1 MTMLSNLLGDY
12 FFLFVV
18 LAFAATVLLLEGL
31 YLLWNAHKSPEAKK
45 IEQRLHGLAA
55 GAAASGETT
64 IIKQR
69 LLNEADTLQKM
80 LLTAPRLR
88 QLDRMMEQSGL
99 QMTVA
104 RLLLI
109 TLATATGSYL
119 LAVIMLP
126 APIAALVAA
135 AAASLPIIHVQRR
148 RAQRLRKLER
158 QLPDALDLIGR
169 ALRAGHAFATG
180 LQMAG
185 EEMAEPIAGE
195 FRLTHE
201 EVNFG
206 VSLQQALMNMA
217 ARTPSTDLR
226 YFVVAVLIQRETGG
240 NLTEVLGNL
249 AALMRE
255 RFKLLEKVRVLAS
268 EGKLS
273 AWILAILP
281 FAVAGVINLVNPGFL
296 RVLWTDPVGLK
307 MLGAALTMMGL
318 GALWMRRII
327 RIHV

>member
-1 MTMLSNLLGDY
+1 MSMLSNLLGDY

-18 LAFAATVLLLEGL
+18 LAFAASVLLIESL

-45 IEQRLHGLAA
+45 IEQRLRTLAA
-55 GAAASGETT
+55 GAGGGSETK

-69 LLNEADTLQKM
+69 LLNEAPALQKLM
-80 LLTAPRLR
+80 LAAPRLR

-99 QMTVA
+99 QTTVS
-104 RLLLI
+104 RLLAI
-109 TLATATGSYL
+109 VAATALGSYL
-119 LAVIMLP
+119 LAAAVLP
-126 APIAALVAA
+126 PLLAAAIAATAA
-135 AAASLPIIHVQRR
+135 CLPLLYVRRR
-148 RAQRLRKLER
+148 RAQRLAKLDR
-158 QLPDALDLIGR
+158 QLPDALDLISR

-180 LQMAG
+180 LKMAG
-185 EEMAEPIAGE
+185 EELAEPLAAE

-201 EVNFG
+201 EINFG

-249 AALMRE
+249 ATLMRE
-255 RFKLLEKVRVLAS
+255 RFKLFEKIRVLAA
-268 EGKLS
+268 EGKMS
-273 AWILAILP
+273 AWILGILP
-281 FAVAGVINLVNPGFL
+281 FAVAGIINVMNPAFM
-296 RVLWTDPVGLK
+296 RVLWTDPMGVK
-307 MLGAALTMMGL
+307 MIGAALLMMAL

>member
-55 GAAASGETT
+55 GAAANGETT

-69 LLNEADTLQKM
+69 LLDEADTLQKM

-109 TLATATGSYL
+109 TLATAAGSYL
-119 LAVIMLP
+119 LAVIVLP
-126 APIAALVAA
+126 AMIALPVAA
-135 AAASLPIIHVQRR
+135 AAASLPTIHVRRR
-148 RAQRLRKLER
+148 RAQRLLKLER

-180 LQMAG
+180 LQMAS

-206 VSLQQALMNMA
+206 VSLQQALTNMA

-249 AALMRE
+249 ATLMRA
-255 RFKLLEKVRVLAS
+255 RFKLLEKVRVLAA

-273 AWILAILP
+273 AWILCIMP
-281 FAVAGVINLVNPGFL
+281 FAVAGVISLVNPGFL
-296 RVLWTDPVGLK
+296 RVLWADPVGLK
-307 MLGAALTMMGL
+307 MLGAALVMMGL
-318 GALWMRRII
+318 GALWMRQLI

>member
-12 FFLFVV
+12 FFLFVI

-31 YLLWNAHKSPEAKK
+31 YMLWNAHKSPEAKK
-45 IEQRLHGLAA
+45 IEQRLRVLAA
-55 GAAASGETT
+55 GTATTSETT

-69 LLNEADTLQKM
+69 LLDEAGTLQR
-80 LLTAPRLR
+80 LLLGAPRLR
-88 QLDRMMEQSGL
+88 QLDRMVEQSGL
-99 QMTVA
+99 QLTVS

-109 TLATATGSYL
+109 TAATAFGSYL
-119 LAVIMLP
+119 LALIVMP
-126 APIAALVAA
+126 AAFAALVAA
-135 AAASLPIIHVQRR
+135 AAASLPVLHVQRR

-158 QLPDALDLIGR
+158 QLPEALDLIGR

-180 LQMAG
+180 LKMAG
-185 EEMAEPIAGE
+185 DELAEPLGSE
-195 FRLTHE
+195 FRMTHE
-201 EVNFG
+201 EINFG

-226 YFVVAVLIQRETGG
+226 YFVVAVLTQRETGG

-249 AALMRE
+249 ATLMRE
-255 RFKLLEKVRVLAS
+255 RFKLLEKVRVLAA
-268 EGKLS
+268 EGKMS
-273 AWILAILP
+273 AWILCLLP
-281 FAVAGVINLVNPGFL
+281 FAVAGIINAVNPGFL
-296 RVLWTDPVGLK
+296 SVLWTDPMGLK
-307 MLGAALTMMGL
+307 MVGAALVMMML